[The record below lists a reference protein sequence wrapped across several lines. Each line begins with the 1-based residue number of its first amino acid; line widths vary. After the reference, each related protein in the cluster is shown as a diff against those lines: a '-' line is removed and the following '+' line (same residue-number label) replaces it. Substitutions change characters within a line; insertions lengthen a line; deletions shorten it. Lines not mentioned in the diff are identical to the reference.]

1 MRVAQKTQKTSG
13 RGYLDGQM
21 LIAMP
26 AMRDERFLRSVIYVC
41 AHSSE
46 GAMGIVVNQ
55 PAGNINF
62 SDLLVQLEV
71 IPAADLIQMPPR
83 AGMVKV
89 LKGGPVETGRGFVL
103 HSADF
108 FIENSTLPI
117 DEGICLTA
125 TLDILKAIARGKGPE
140 SAVLALGYA
149 GWAAGQLEN
158 EIQENGWLHCSAD
171 PELIFGPDTE
181 GKYGKAL
188 RKIGVDRFAEH
199 VALRVFAAEL
209 VELDRIGIGFG
220 ALGDHIHAQIV
231 GERDDR
237 AQDHRPLAL
246 AGGAHEGLIDLERV
260 EREALQVG
268 ERGMSGAEIVERQ
281 AGAELADAG
290 QHLRGMFG
298 VLHHQGFGELE
309 LERAARRPMAGE
321 HRAKIVDQIVAEQLP
336 RGYVDA
342 GEHRVAASCRALPLR
357 ELPRG
362 VIEREQA

>member
-26 AMRDERFLRSVIYVC
+26 SMRDERFTRSLIYIC

-55 PAGNINF
+55 PAANINF
-62 SDLLVQLEV
+62 PDLLVQLEV
-71 IPAADLIQMPPR
+71 IPAADLIQLPRR
-83 AGMVKV
+83 AGTVKV
-89 LKGGPVETGRGFVL
+89 LQGGPVETGRGFVL

-171 PELIFGPDTE
+171 PQLIFGMDIE
-181 GKYGKAL
+181 AKYEKAL
-188 RKIGVDRFAEH
+188 KKIG
-199 VALRVFAAEL
+199 
-209 VELDRIGIGFG
+209 
-220 ALGDHIHAQIV
+220 
-231 GERDDR
+231 
-237 AQDHRPLAL
+237 
-246 AGGAHEGLIDLERV
+246 IDL
-260 EREALQVG
+260 
-268 ERGMSGAEIVERQ
+268 GMLSSESGHA
-281 AGAELADAG
+281 
-290 QHLRGMFG
+290 
-298 VLHHQGFGELE
+298 
-309 LERAARRPMAGE
+309 
-321 HRAKIVDQIVAEQLP
+321 
-336 RGYVDA
+336 
-342 GEHRVAASCRALPLR
+342 
-357 ELPRG
+357 
-362 VIEREQA
+362 